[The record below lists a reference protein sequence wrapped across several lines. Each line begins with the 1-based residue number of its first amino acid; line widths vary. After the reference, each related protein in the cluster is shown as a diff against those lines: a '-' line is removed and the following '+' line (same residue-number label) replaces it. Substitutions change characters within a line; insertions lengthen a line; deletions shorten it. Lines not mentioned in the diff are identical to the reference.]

1 MKKTNEEIEALKEN
15 WKRDPVW
22 DIEDTKGFEEHREEL
37 IAYRKE
43 LEIEYQRNEE
53 ERIARRA
60 RIVEIDTGVA
70 LSGAAQA
77 IETFAEIENEVERAI
92 NKTESSTDYL
102 LAAQVRATL
111 LLAAQV
117 QRMAQALEAGNDND
131 QIDFMTRLYKVTE

>member
-1 MKKTNEEIEALKEN
+1 MATQDEIEQLKKS
-15 WKRDPVW
+15 WKKDPNW
-22 DIEDTKGFEEHREEL
+22 DIEDTEGFEEHRDEL

-43 LEIEYQRNEE
+43 LEIEYQHNEE

-60 RIVEIDTGVA
+60 RVVEIDTGVA

-131 QIDFMTRLYKVTE
+131 QVDFMTRLYKVTE

>member
-1 MKKTNEEIEALKEN
+1 MATQDEIEKLKKS
-15 WKRDPVW
+15 WIKDPCW
-22 DIEDTKGFEEHREEL
+22 DIEDTEGFEEHRDEL

-60 RIVEIDTGVA
+60 RVVEIDTGVT

-77 IETFAEIENEVERAI
+77 VDTFAEIENEVERAI
-92 NKTESSTDYL
+92 NKTESSSDYL

-131 QIDFMTRLYKVTE
+131 QVDFMTRLYKVTE

>member
-1 MKKTNEEIEALKEN
+1 MATQDEIEKLKKS
-15 WKRDPVW
+15 WMKDPCW
-22 DIEDTKGFEEHREEL
+22 DIEDTEGFEEHREEL
-37 IAYRKE
+37 LAYRKE

-60 RIVEIDTGVA
+60 RVVEIDTGVA

-77 IETFAEIENEVERAI
+77 IETYAEIEHEIERAI
-92 NKTESSTDYL
+92 NKTESPSDYL
-102 LAAQVRATL
+102 LAAQVRAIL

-131 QIDFMTRLYKVTE
+131 QVDFMTRLYKVTE

>member
-102 LAAQVRATL
+102 LAAQVRAIL

-131 QIDFMTRLYKVTE
+131 QVDFMTRLYKVTE